1 MKDIYRKVHL
11 GFFRKPL
18 IEVDSNGFFYDGKI
32 YSLSDVKEVRLVGG
46 NGSPKMLGI
55 DLSDGKKI
63 LVNSGAL
70 ELNGKKYR
78 NGFTSGTND
87 AFEKLTSYFLMK
99 NVGS

>member
-1 MKDIYRKVHL
+1 MKDIYRKVHFGL
-11 GFFRKPL
+11 FCKPL
-18 IEVDSNGFFYDGKI
+18 LEITDEEFHFDGKT
-32 YSLSDVKEVRLVGG
+32 YSLSDVKEVRVAGG
-46 NGSPKMLGI
+46 HGSPKLLGI

-87 AFEKLTSYFLMK
+87 AFEKLKSYFT
-99 NVGS
+99 NTQS